1 MRKMGIMSL
10 LKAKVADI
18 IKANP
23 QSQILLMTH
32 DIQCL
37 YVLQKIGDEVCYEYQ
52 REGNGQKKVTYT
64 CRELK
69 NKEIISFSFTKRNEY
84 SEILKTVYDY
94 AWITSKILCIGL
106 CLTA

>member
-37 YVLQKIGDEVCYEYQ
+37 YVLQKLEMRFAMNI
-52 REGNGQKKVTYT
+52 RERATD
-64 CRELK
+64 
-69 NKEIISFSFTKRNEY
+69 KRKLHTLVVN
-84 SEILKTVYDY
+84 
-94 AWITSKILCIGL
+94 
-106 CLTA
+106 